1 MEMKPYIGLEKATAT
16 TLTFSV
22 MHVFSHVMLWLT
34 GAFVYLL
41 LGCPGGV
48 LATLADIVALG
59 LCALALFAFFRS
71 GKRGLVMPLMR
82 FLCRV
87 PWAGKFFAATLE
99 KKRESFE
106 AIDRDM
112 TAFHGRR
119 RDFAA
124 TLLLEYVGRL
134 MEVGELF
141 IIFRVMQVDVSFA
154 GCAVALSCASLI
166 GNLVFFIPM
175 QVGSR
180 EAGMA
185 LALGWMGLAPSVSIT
200 ASLLTRMR
208 EIFYLAVGVGALLLT
223 GGSPED
229 AEAAASSEDEPAP
242 TDGEAASAAEK
253 PDSPA
258 SGESE
263 EVS

>member
-1 MEMKPYIGLEKATAT
+1 
-16 TLTFSV
+16 
-22 MHVFSHVMLWLT
+22 
-34 GAFVYLL
+34 
-41 LGCPGGV
+41 
-48 LATLADIVALG
+48 
-59 LCALALFAFFRS
+59 
-71 GKRGLVMPLMR
+71 MR

-154 GCAVALSCASLI
+154 GCAVALS
-166 GNLVFFIPM
+166 
-175 QVGSR
+175 
-180 EAGMA
+180 
-185 LALGWMGLAPSVSIT
+185 
-200 ASLLTRMR
+200 
-208 EIFYLAVGVGALLLT
+208 
-223 GGSPED
+223 
-229 AEAAASSEDEPAP
+229 
-242 TDGEAASAAEK
+242 
-253 PDSPA
+253 
-258 SGESE
+258 
-263 EVS
+263 

>member
-1 MEMKPYIGLEKATAT
+1 
-16 TLTFSV
+16 
-22 MHVFSHVMLWLT
+22 
-34 GAFVYLL
+34 
-41 LGCPGGV
+41 
-48 LATLADIVALG
+48 
-59 LCALALFAFFRS
+59 
-71 GKRGLVMPLMR
+71 
-82 FLCRV
+82 
-87 PWAGKFFAATLE
+87 
-99 KKRESFE
+99 
-106 AIDRDM
+106 
-112 TAFHGRR
+112 
-119 RDFAA
+119 
-124 TLLLEYVGRL
+124 

-223 GGSPED
+223 GGSPRTRKPPLLLKTNRLPLMAKPLPPMMLPTRKSPIPPPPAKARRPHERGAD
-229 AEAAASSEDEPAP
+229 SFRRRRPPLRQRAAQAIPQNRRAHGDRIRAGRRCEREARRPRDGRGRGLSAAARAGRALRLRPRARRRGAQRNPA
-242 TDGEAASAAEK
+242 AW
-253 PDSPA
+253 
-258 SGESE
+258 SGTR
-263 EVS
+263 

>member
-1 MEMKPYIGLEKATAT
+1 
-16 TLTFSV
+16 
-22 MHVFSHVMLWLT
+22 
-34 GAFVYLL
+34 
-41 LGCPGGV
+41 
-48 LATLADIVALG
+48 
-59 LCALALFAFFRS
+59 
-71 GKRGLVMPLMR
+71 
-82 FLCRV
+82 
-87 PWAGKFFAATLE
+87 
-99 KKRESFE
+99 
-106 AIDRDM
+106 
-112 TAFHGRR
+112 
-119 RDFAA
+119 
-124 TLLLEYVGRL
+124 

-229 AEAAASSEDEPAP
+229 AEAAASSEDEPASSEDE
-242 TDGEAASAAEK
+242 TASAAEK